1 MANKLIFESAEIL
14 QDDGTTSVG
23 IISQI
28 TVDGS
33 EIAITPNSV
42 MIEDN
47 REIYES
53 FTGRIVIRTLQTAFD
68 GGGDILSNAHV
79 VSAGSLTGKSEGYLK
94 LNGKGDSP
102 SLRSPL
108 TYIQGHN
115 DFSNGRREIVLVAQA
130 EELNS
135 SSAVTVS

>member
-14 QDDGTTSVG
+14 QDNGSTSVG

-68 GGGDILSNAHV
+68 GGGDILSNAYV
-79 VSAGSLTGKSEGYLK
+79 VSGGSLTGKSEGYLR

-102 SLRSPL
+102 SLRAPL
-108 TYIQGHN
+108 SYIQGHN
-115 DFSNGRREIVLVAQA
+115 DFSNGRREIVLMGQA
-130 EELNS
+130 EELSS